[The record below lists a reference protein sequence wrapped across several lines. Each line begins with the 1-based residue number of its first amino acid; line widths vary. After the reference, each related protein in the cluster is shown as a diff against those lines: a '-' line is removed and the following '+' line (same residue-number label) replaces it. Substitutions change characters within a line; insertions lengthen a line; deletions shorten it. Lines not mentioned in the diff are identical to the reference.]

1 MGDYSDA
8 HIVVEGR
15 IDILA
20 ATAIENDKAEK
31 NIAFKNNA
39 RFRSC
44 ISKINS
50 TLKDNTEDLD
60 IVMSVY
66 DILGYSKNY
75 SMTSG
80 SLWNCYRDK
89 IVNINDN
96 ASDGKSF
103 KDKKK

>member
-50 TLKDNTEDLD
+50 TLKEDLD

-80 SLWNCYRDK
+80 SLWNCYRDE

-103 KDKKK
+103 EYKTK